1 MFMCAAAAAAKLLQ
15 SLAAPKCLCP
25 IKSRSRGPGICWV
38 FTKWLLSKGWMVLAK
53 KTGRCVDMKC
63 EED

>member
-38 FTKWLLSKGWMVLAK
+38 FTKWLLSKGWTVLAK